1 MSTPRFDV
9 EGVAVSGDHFIGG
22 HRVASPSTFANH
34 SPLDW
39 ERDLGAIARG
49 DAEAADAAVAAAVSA
64 LRRLGRSRR
73 VRPCRVPPSSG

>member
-64 LRRLGRSRR
+64 CDGWADLGA
-73 VRPCRVPPSSG
+73 VWPCRVPPPSG